1 MVVDQ
6 IANELV
12 VASLVKHTNNVSAI
26 ASELGYKP
34 LLIVNALYDGDKLG
48 KFKYNSDKDLITI
61 GEEVEVEKLS
71 VTESLSDLR
80 GQIEKFIGHM
90 NALEKDMTLDELQM
104 FLPGTP
110 ELHIRMCV
118 YMSQTL
124 TSYELKDPK
133 DKKSVYT
140 FVTLKE
146 NADKQYGKK
155 QFKSNGKG

>member
-1 MVVDQ
+1 MVIDS

-12 VASLVKHTNNVSAI
+12 VASLVKHTNNVSAL

-34 LLIVNALYDGDKLG
+34 LLIMNALYDGDRSG
-48 KFKYNSDKDLITI
+48 KFKYNSKKDTITI
-61 GEEVEVEKLS
+61 SEDVEVNSLAI
-71 VTESLSDLR
+71 TESLSDLR
-80 GQIEKFIGHM
+80 QQLEQFIRNI
-90 NALEKDMTLDELQM
+90 NALEKDMVIEELQM

-110 ELHIRMCV
+110 ELHIKMCI
-118 YMSQTL
+118 YLSNEL
-124 TSYELKDPK
+124 TSYELNDPK

-155 QFKSNGKG
+155 QFKTDE

>member
-1 MVVDQ
+1 MVIDS

-12 VASLVKHTNNVSAI
+12 IASLVKHTNNVSAL

-34 LLIVNALYDGDKLG
+34 LLIMNALYDGDRSG
-48 KFKYNSDKDLITI
+48 KFKYDSKKDIITI
-61 GEEVEVEKLS
+61 DSEVEAEKLA

-80 GQIEKFIGHM
+80 EQIEQFIY
-90 NALEKDMTLDELQM
+90 NINLLEKDMSIEEMQM

-110 ELHIRMCV
+110 VLHIKMCI
-118 YMSQTL
+118 YTSEKL
-124 TSYELKDPK
+124 TTYDLADKK

-155 QFKSNGKG
+155 QFKTNGKK